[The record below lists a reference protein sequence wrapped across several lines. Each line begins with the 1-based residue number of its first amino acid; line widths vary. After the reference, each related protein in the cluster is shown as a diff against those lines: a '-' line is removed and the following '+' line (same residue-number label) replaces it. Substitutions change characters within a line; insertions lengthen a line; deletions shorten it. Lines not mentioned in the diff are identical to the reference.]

1 MMTEEQRIRYS
12 RLMAIEEIGPEGI
25 NKLRKATVLVAGCG
39 ALGSMV
45 AMQLGASGVGRL
57 RLLDFDSIDLSNLQ
71 RQFFYASAE
80 TGEKKVNRLAS
91 KIKALNPEVEIE
103 IHDCMLNADNA
114 AHLIEGSD
122 FVVEATDNHPS
133 MLIIDRICEQTSIPC
148 VLAGVSGFSG
158 QVMTCL
164 PGHRRYRDVFPET
177 ETSGV
182 LPCSITGVAGPA
194 AAVAA
199 SIEAAEALK
208 SIIGLSPLLS
218 DRLLLFDLLN
228 LSFNILEI

>member
-1 MMTEEQRIRYS
+1 MTEEQKLRYS
-12 RLMAIEEIGPEGI
+12 RLMAIEEIGREGMER
-25 NKLRKATVLVAGCG
+25 LREATVLVAGCG

-45 AMQLGASGVGRL
+45 AMQLAASGIGKL
-57 RLLDFDSIDLSNLQ
+57 RIVDFDTIDLSNLQ
-71 RQFFYASAE
+71 RQFFYTSSEA
-80 TGEKKVNRLAS
+80 GEKKAISLAS
-91 KIKALNPEVEIE
+91 KIRALNPEVEVE
-103 IHDCMLNADNA
+103 IHDCMLNSGNA
-114 AHLIEGSD
+114 GDFVKGCD

-133 MLIIDRICEQTSIPC
+133 MLIIDRICEEASIPC

-158 QVMTCL
+158 QVMTSL

-199 SIEAAEALK
+199 SIEVAEAIK

-228 LSFNILEI
+228 LSFNVLEI